1 MTILIIMECA
11 FSGKSAFICFFRDND
26 IHILKRWIIIINR
39 ASLSK
44 RILSFIWDRKEED
57 EMVIALFGDSC
68 TGKSSIAKSYLL
80 TFPPKFTAEKTIS
93 GWRKARAWQQCFSAK
108 S

>member
-1 MTILIIMECA
+1 MTILIIKECA

-44 RILSFIWDRKEED
+44 QILSFI
-57 EMVIALFGDSC
+57 
-68 TGKSSIAKSYLL
+68 
-80 TFPPKFTAEKTIS
+80 
-93 GWRKARAWQQCFSAK
+93 
-108 S
+108 